1 VRRSLL
7 EPQISIKHIDY
18 LMQQPCLSFETY
30 GLLLRSDRH
39 LPGFNAAND
48 ARAADVLIQVSESPR
63 TTPVPDGGKW
73 EPVLET
79 RQGGDLVVRLFLSHG
94 PLGVS
99 QRFEFRDQ
107 SRSAQ
112 YMIDPTGSHVWVD
125 WPEGIG
131 PAGIAPLLILQVMP
145 YVLLARGYL
154 CLHASAV
161 RIGNRIVAFS
171 GDKGIGKSTTVAALV
186 GMGFSAVTDDI
197 VAMTDTEDEA
207 GSQAF
212 LVHPGYPGLRLCD
225 DALGE
230 LFPGAARSGPPT
242 RESEAG
248 KSYVGLDRENRLHDR
263 EPGLLAM
270 IYFLEPRVPAE
281 AQVSISPITGAQSMR
296 FLSRNLWGDL
306 PLDRTGRSRH
316 FERLARF
323 ANTVPVRRLRL
334 PDGLEHLPM
343 IGEAILDDVRT
354 LVSAHR
360 PSRV

>member
-1 VRRSLL
+1 VRRSQP
-7 EPQISIKHIDY
+7 EPQEVIKHADDS
-18 LMQQPCLSFETY
+18 MQQPCLSFETY

-39 LPGFNAAND
+39 LPGFTTANVK
-48 ARAADVLIQVSESPR
+48 RAADVLIHADASRR
-63 TTPVPDGGKW
+63 TLPLPEGGEW

-79 RQGGDLVVRLFLSHG
+79 SQGGDLVVRLFLSHG

-99 QRFEFRDQ
+99 QRFEIRDR

-112 YMIDPTGSHVWVD
+112 YVIDPTGSHVWVD

-171 GDKGIGKSTTVAALV
+171 GDKGIGKSTTVAALI

-230 LFPGAARSGPPT
+230 LFPGAERLGPPM

-248 KSYVGLDRENRLHDR
+248 KSYVDLDRENRLYDR
-263 EPGLLAM
+263 KPGLLAM
-270 IYFLEPRVPAE
+270 IYFLEPRVPGE
-281 AQVSISPITGAQSMR
+281 EQVSISPITGAQSLK
-296 FLSRNLWGDL
+296 FLSRHLWGDL
-306 PLDRTGRSRH
+306 PLDRTGRARH
-316 FERLARF
+316 FERLACL
-323 ANTVPVRRLRL
+323 ANSVPVRHLRL

-354 LVSAHR
+354 LVSAQH
-360 PSRV
+360 PS

>member
-1 VRRSLL
+1 VLPSGASKTLN
-7 EPQISIKHIDY
+7 HVAD
-18 LMQQPCLSFETY
+18 LMHQMCSSFETY

-39 LPGFNAAND
+39 LPGFTAADD
-48 ARAADVLIQVSESPR
+48 ARAADVLIHVSESPR
-63 TTPVPDGGKW
+63 TTPLPDGGKW

-79 RQGGDLVVRLFLSHG
+79 SQGGDLVVRLFLSHG

-112 YMIDPTGSHVWVD
+112 YVIDPTGSHVWVD

-131 PAGIAPLLILQVMP
+131 PAGIVPLLILQVMP

-171 GDKGIGKSTTVAALV
+171 GDKGIGKSTTVAALI

-207 GSQAF
+207 GPQAF

-230 LFPGAARSGPPT
+230 LFPRTERIDPST

-248 KSYVGLDRENRLHDR
+248 KSYVDLDRENYLHDR

-270 IYFLEPRVPAE
+270 IYFLEPRVPGE
-281 AQVSISPITGAQSMR
+281 AQVSISPIMGAQSLKL
-296 FLSRNLWGDL
+296 LSRNLWGDL
-306 PLDRTGRSRH
+306 PLDRTGRARD
-316 FERLARF
+316 FERLARV

-354 LVSAHR
+354 LVSAQH